1 MDQSPN
7 PYRAPDSRGAVA
19 LEARRPSP
27 QAVLVLLMALAALCH
42 FNRVSISVAGSER
55 LMGEFALSAAQLGA
69 VYSSYLVVYT
79 LLMIPGGWLLDRFGP
94 TRTLGAMVAGSVV
107 FVAATALVGLSALPG
122 GALGSLI
129 VVRGA
134 LGAVSVPMHPGA
146 ANMVANWFGPAQRAA
161 ANGFVTA
168 AALVGIALT
177 YPLFG
182 MLIDTVGWRA
192 GMLISAAVTG
202 LVAVAGLVV
211 ARDRPDCEAPASTLD
226 SSLGSF
232 KTSTEPMSGATAS
245 SSSSAVSHAALLGK
259 PAVAPT
265 PGFETAFKDKAS
277 TPPLDPA
284 ASGAEV
290 PTSPATEPQV
300 LSLMLLTA
308 SYAAVGYFQYL
319 FFYWSQYYFEHVLDL
334 DARRARFGAMILSL
348 AMAAGML
355 AGGWLAARLQAR
367 WHVWRGLKVV
377 PIIGMAGGALVTV
390 VGVLVDWPAVTI
402 ASFALA
408 MAAVGMAEGPFWTA
422 VVEVAPR
429 RRGTAAALFNTGGNV
444 GGLLAPYATPVI
456 SAWLGWQSGIALA
469 SGFCLIGALLW
480 LWVRPANGTPG
491 T

>member
-1 MDQSPN
+1 MGQSPN
-7 PYRAPDSRGAVA
+7 PYRAPDVRGAVL

-27 QAVLVLLMALAALCH
+27 LTVLTLLMTLAALCH
-42 FNRVSISVAGSER
+42 FNRVSISVAGTER
-55 LMGEFALSAAQLGA
+55 LMGEFALGAAQLGA
-69 VYSSYLVVYT
+69 VYSAYLVVYT
-79 LLMIPGGWLLDRFGP
+79 LLMIPGGWLLDHFGP

-107 FVAATALVGLSALPG
+107 FVAATALVGLWALPG

-146 ANMVANWFGPAQRAA
+146 ANLVANWFGPARRAA

-177 YPLFG
+177 YPMFG
-182 MLIDTVGWRA
+182 MLIDTVGWRG

-202 LVAVAGLVV
+202 VVAVAWWII
-211 ARDRPDCEAPASTLD
+211 ARDRPAFQTARRTTDSSQDNVSTSLLQKQPTVPAS
-226 SSLGSF
+226 
-232 KTSTEPMSGATAS
+232 
-245 SSSSAVSHAALLGK
+245 
-259 PAVAPT
+259 
-265 PGFETAFKDKAS
+265 
-277 TPPLDPA
+277 PA
-284 ASGAEV
+284 AEL
-290 PTSPATEPQV
+290 Q
-300 LSLMLLTA
+300 LRSLILLTA

-334 DARRARFGAMILSL
+334 DARRARFGAMVLSL
-348 AMAAGML
+348 AMAGGML

-367 WHVWRGLKVV
+367 WHVWRGLLLV
-377 PIIGMAGGALVTV
+377 PIVGMAGGALVTV

-422 VVEVAPR
+422 VVEVAGR
-429 RRGTAAALFNTGGNV
+429 RRGTAAAIFNTGGNV
-444 GGLLAPYATPVI
+444 GGLLAPYATPII

-469 SGFCLIGALLW
+469 SGFCLIGAMLW
-480 LWVRPANGTPG
+480 LWVRPANRRPQA
-491 T
+491 